1 MSRREGELFRNG
13 VAFNNVT
20 FRAAMWE
27 REREFRRR
35 ETSETEEKGWMM
47 KSE

>member
-27 REREFRRR
+27 RELRRR

-47 KSE
+47 KSD